1 MDLTS
6 LNSTDNEKSLDVWMK
21 INLFNN
27 FGFNNNL
34 KPAAICVYPN
44 FSFQVSKELK
54 KLGVKTA
61 VVSTNFPSG

>member
-6 LNSTDNEKSLDVWMK
+6 LNSTDSEKSLDTWMK
-21 INLFNN
+21 LNFFNN

-44 FSFQVSKELK
+44 FSSFISKELK
-54 KLGVKTA
+54 KSGVKTA
-61 VVSTNFPSG
+61 VVSTNFPTG